1 MSEARRFD
9 RAIEDLFHGP
19 IDVFPD
25 PRHSAREE
33 RFKAVARTGDG
44 RGILIVFTLR
54 VREGETLIRPISAR
68 YMRRREIDYYEEEAA
83 KLAER

>member
-54 VREGETLIRPISAR
+54 VREGDTLI
-68 YMRRREIDYYEEEAA
+68 
-83 KLAER
+83 